1 MKTPP
6 AVRSRLLSPR
16 GLAAAVV
23 VVSVIALA
31 VFWTRASVDP
41 ALVATVERGEMVAT
55 LMTAG
60 TLRPIQSI
68 TYRSP
73 VPGRDVEI
81 RELAPEGTRV
91 NAGDLL
97 VRLGTTE
104 LEVELDHVRQ
114 ELRQSQMDLQVA
126 EGEYEEAGATVRDVS
141 DGEGALTVEEARA
154 GLVRAGKRAERL
166 REEYGHLKPLMDKGF
181 ITRDELAK
189 TRDQLEE
196 AEEELGLL
204 RKRTDVVVQ
213 MAHPREQ
220 KRAALQL
227 AQKAAHLGNSRTRV
241 AEAQTRAALLTR
253 LIEECSIYAR
263 TPGLVVYEEFLNV
276 NPRRKL
282 RIGDRVFSTQ
292 GIVTIPEVNRM
303 LVEASVGEA
312 EVHRVRPGQPATV
325 RVEAFPDLRL
335 TGKVSRVGT
344 LASASATRPFDE
356 KRFDLI
362 VELDATNAELRPEM
376 SARADIIVGSRQ
388 NVLLVPVTA
397 VFKTQSSFVA
407 YVVSRGGMEPRPVD
421 LGESNDRVV
430 EVVGGLREG
439 DRVSL
444 TEPPNVAAGAGR
456 DGRAPANA
464 LQPR

>member
-1 MKTPP
+1 MTTPSP
-6 AVRSRLLSPR
+6 GRPFFKAPRTIASAV
-16 GLAAAVV
+16 AVV
-23 VVSVIALA
+23 VVVAAAALWSRTGA
-31 VFWTRASVDP
+31 DP
-41 ALVATVERGEMVAT
+41 RLVAKVERGELVAT
-55 LMTAG
+55 LTTAG

-91 NAGDLL
+91 NEGDLL

-104 LEVELDHVRQ
+104 LELDLDRVKQ
-114 ELRQSQMDLQVA
+114 ELRQAQMDLQVA
-126 EGEYEEAGATVRDVS
+126 EGEWEEAGATIRDVTE
-141 DGEGALTVEEARA
+141 GEGALSVEEART
-154 GLVRAGKRAERL
+154 GLQRAQKKAERL
-166 REEYGHLKPLMDKGF
+166 REEFEHLKPLLDKGF

-196 AEEELGLL
+196 AEEELGLA
-204 RKRTDVVVQ
+204 RRRTDIVVQ
-213 MAHPREQ
+213 MSHPREQ
-220 KRAALQL
+220 KRASLQL
-227 AQKAAHLGNSRTRV
+227 AQKAAQLGHARARV
-241 AEAQTRAALLTR
+241 VESQARLELLTR
-253 LIEECSIYAR
+253 LIDGCTIHAR
-263 TPGLVVYEEFLNV
+263 SPGLVVYEEFLNV

-282 RIGDRVFSTQ
+282 RVGDRVFATQ

-312 EVHRVRPGQPATV
+312 EVHRVRPGQAATV

-344 LASASATRPFDE
+344 LASASAMRPFDE

-362 VELDATNAELRPEM
+362 VELDPTTAELRPEM
-376 SARADIIVGSRQ
+376 SARADVIVGTRTD
-388 NVLLVPVTA
+388 VLLVPVTA
-397 VFKTQSSFVA
+397 VFRRPEGVVV
-407 YVVSRGGMEPRPVD
+407 YLVSRGGLEARPVD

-430 EVVGGLREG
+430 EVLKGLRQDE
-439 DRVSL
+439 RVSL
-444 TEPPNVAAGAGR
+444 TEPPNAGAAAT
-456 DGRAPANA
+456 GRAPANA

>member
-1 MKTPP
+1 MKTQ
-6 AVRSRLLSPR
+6 AVRSLLRAPR
-16 GLAAAVV
+16 APAVAAAMVLV
-23 VVSVIALA
+23 LVAAAL
-31 VFWTRASVDP
+31 WTRTSVDP
-41 ALVATVERGEMVAT
+41 TLVATVERGELIAT
-55 LMTAG
+55 LTTAG
-60 TLRPIQSI
+60 PLRPIQSI

-73 VPGRDVEI
+73 IPGREVEI

-104 LEVELDHVRQ
+104 LEVELARVRQ
-114 ELRQSQMDLQVA
+114 ELRQAQMDLQVA
-126 EGEYEEAGATVRDVS
+126 EGEWEEAGATVRDVS
-141 DGEGALTVEEARA
+141 DGEGALTVEEART
-154 GLVRAGKRAERL
+154 GLQRIQKKVERL
-166 REEYGHLKPLMDKGF
+166 REEYAHLKALMDKGF

-196 AEEELGLL
+196 TEEELGLAH
-204 RKRTDVVVQ
+204 KRTDVLVQ

-220 KRAALQL
+220 KRASLQL
-227 AQKAAHLGNSRTRV
+227 AQKAAQLGNGRTRV
-241 AEAQTRAALLTR
+241 VETQARMDLLTR
-253 LIEECSIYAR
+253 LIEECTIYAR
-263 TPGLVVYEEFLNV
+263 SPGLVVYEEFLNV

-282 RIGDRVFSTQ
+282 RVGDRVFATQ

-312 EVHRVRPGQPATV
+312 EVHRVRPGQAAAV

-362 VELDATNAELRPEM
+362 VELDATGAELRPEM
-376 SARADIIVGSRQ
+376 TARADIVVGTRKD
-388 NVLLVPVTA
+388 VLLVPVTA
-397 VFKTQSSFVA
+397 VFEKHGAFVT
-407 YVVSRGGMEPRPVD
+407 YVVGGGGRLEPRPVT

-430 EVVGGLREG
+430 EVVGGLREHE
-439 DRVSL
+439 RVSL
-444 TEPPNVAAGAGR
+444 TEPANAATGAAPV
-456 DGRAPANA
+456 GRAPANA
-464 LQPR
+464 RQPR